1 VTAAARDAGR
11 GPGGDADRWREAARV
26 RGAHPGWIVL
36 WLGRLG
42 QFRAYPLVQELGR
55 PVLTA
60 PLADELARLL
70 CQAEQ
75 ASPSRSPGRT
85 APVRSG
91 GRL

>member
-1 VTAAARDAGR
+1 VTAAAQDAGR
-11 GPGGDADRWREAARV
+11 DPGGDADRWREAARV
-26 RGAHPGWIVL
+26 RGLHPGWIVL

-60 PLADELARLL
+60 PAADELAGLL

-75 ASPSRSPGRT
+75 DCPARPPGRT
-85 APVRSG
+85 APVRPG